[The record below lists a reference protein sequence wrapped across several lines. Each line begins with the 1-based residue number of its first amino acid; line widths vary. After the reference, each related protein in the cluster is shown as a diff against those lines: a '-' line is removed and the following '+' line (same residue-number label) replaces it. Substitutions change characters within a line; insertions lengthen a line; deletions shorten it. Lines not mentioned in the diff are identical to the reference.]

1 MKMPRHVVIVAV
13 VLQALVNAASAAPV
27 PWTASRVNG
36 TPEPPPPL
44 RSQRV
49 YEHVRFPAAT
59 SLAFAPGSD
68 RCFVTEQYG
77 KAYSLP
83 ADRDCR

>member
-1 MKMPRHVVIVAV
+1 MKMPLHVVVVAV
-13 VLQALVNAASAAPV
+13 VLQALVTTASAAPV

-68 RCFVTEQYG
+68 R
-77 KAYSLP
+77 
-83 ADRDCR
+83 